1 LPLVWWGCLSQKH
14 MLFIPPPPPPKKLQL
29 TLIGSLDDF
38 TWALKVV
45 IIEFFVTSIQLK
57 IGSQGLFPFIM
68 GNMDGGLRL
77 SYG

>member
-1 LPLVWWGCLSQKH
+1 
-14 MLFIPPPPPPKKLQL
+14 
-29 TLIGSLDDF
+29 LIGSLDDF